1 MKFSSLHMTAFLSIE
16 ESTLT
21 FQNGVHLVDGVN
33 YDMECD
39 GNESNGSGKSSFT
52 ADALLWCFFGEVSRG
67 KCKDN
72 EVINRSIGKNCLVEA
87 FFEHEGKTWKVR
99 RTRKHD
105 DYGNSLSFWIDNE
118 EMTLKG
124 TRETAKL
131 LAEYLPISATMF
143 KHAIQVGQ
151 GMPDKFLDLSERE
164 KQELLCEVVDMGVYE
179 KALDHA
185 KGEIA
190 VRNQSIVMTDGSITG
205 IQGQVEKWALEL
217 ENYKVSLRTY
227 ESRSAEDMD
236 ALRKKAALLEIGIN
250 SDNALAEK
258 MSEAKVYP
266 LKATAHSIQL
276 ELGRADE
283 VKDMMENALAPFS
296 AQVDGTYRAVTD
308 IMARG
313 KAMKAQ
319 QAELANAPK
328 NCPTCGQKIE
338 GEDVKPHLLELSEKQ
353 EALFRDE
360 YKPALAA
367 YEAAKVEQA
376 EQNKTLHLHL
386 ECIVK
391 RKRDLQEVNTNLQ
404 KAQEDIQ
411 ALLRGIPS
419 KQREK
424 DQTEATLRTYETQ
437 ASQMRDKVKYTESQL
452 GELTKSIT
460 PHVERKKQLER
471 ERDHWAFWKESVPNL
486 RASAME
492 EVLSFLNERLDY
504 YMDTFSAGAMGV
516 RLYQEAY
523 GKGSKI
529 KVEMRTPAGTYGMSS
544 GGEKRRVDLALY
556 LSLSDLLQ
564 VSAGLKSN
572 ILVADEICDGLSPTG
587 VRKFLDVL
595 RLKAQDGM
603 AVFVITHNVAV
614 AQSFEFDST
623 YLVERR
629 NGVARVLHAAG

>member
-1 MKFSSLHMTAFLSIE
+1 MTAFLSIE
-16 ESTLT
+16 DATIG
-21 FQNGVHLVDGVN
+21 FQNGVHLINGVN

-39 GNESNGSGKSSFT
+39 GNESNGAGKSSLM
-52 ADALLWCFFGEVSRG
+52 DALLWCIFGELSRG
-67 KCKDN
+67 KCKEN
-72 EVINRSIGKNCLVEA
+72 EVINRSIGKNCLVEVA
-87 FFEHEGKTWKVR
+87 FEHEGKSWRIR

-105 DYGNSLSFWIDNE
+105 EHGNSLSFWIDNE

-124 TRETAKL
+124 ARDTGKL
-131 LAEYLPISATMF
+131 LAETLPVSATLF

-164 KQELLCEVVDMGVYE
+164 KQELLCEVVDMAVYE

-190 VRNQSIVMTDGSITG
+190 VRNQSIVMTDGSIKG
-205 IQGQVEKWALEL
+205 IQDQVERWALEL

-227 ESRSAEDMD
+227 ESRSAEDME
-236 ALRKKAALLEIGIN
+236 ALKKKVALLEIEIN
-250 SDNALAEK
+250 SDNSRADAL
-258 MSEAKVYP
+258 SSQKVYP
-266 LKATAHSIQL
+266 LKEKVEVT
-276 ELGRADE
+276 RAE
-283 VKDMMENALAPFS
+283 VQRLRDRKAAMEQDLRPYAEK
-296 AQVDGTYRAVTD
+296 VRAADRVVSE
-308 IMARG
+308 IKARG

-319 QAELANAPK
+319 QEEMSNAPK
-328 NCPTCGQKIE
+328 NCPTCGQKLE
-338 GEDVKPHLLELSEKQ
+338 GEDIMPHLMELARKQ
-353 EALFRDE
+353 DALFNDE
-360 YKPALAA
+360 YKPAKVVLDAA
-367 YEAAKVEQA
+367 NAEYDGQVAAVTAFDTQLNAKVEEERA
-376 EQNKTLHLHL
+376 DVRAFEA
-386 ECIVK
+386 
-391 RKRDLQEVNTNLQ
+391 
-404 KAQEDIQ
+404 AQEEIQ
-411 ALLRGIPS
+411 AIFRSIPA

-424 DQTEATLRTYETQ
+424 DNTEGTLRTYETQ

-452 GELTKSIT
+452 EELTKSIT

-471 ERDHWAFWKESVPNL
+471 EKDHWTFWKDSVPNL

-492 EVLSFLNERLDY
+492 EVLSFINERLDY

-516 RLYQEAY
+516 RLYQEAF

-556 LSLSDLLQ
+556 LSLSDLLHA
-564 VSAGLKSN
+564 SAGLKSN

-587 VRKFLDVL
+587 VQKFLDVL
-595 RLKAQDGM
+595 RLKAQDGL

-614 AQSFEFDST
+614 AQNFEFDST

-629 NGVARVLHAAG
+629 NGVASILHAAG